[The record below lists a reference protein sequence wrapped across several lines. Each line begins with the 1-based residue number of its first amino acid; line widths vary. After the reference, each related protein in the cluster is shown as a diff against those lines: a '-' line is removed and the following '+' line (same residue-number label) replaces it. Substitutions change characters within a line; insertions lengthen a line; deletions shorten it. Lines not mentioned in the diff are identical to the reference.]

1 MKPRQYAYLGGAV
14 ITAIAVAI
22 SGWNPLAS
30 AQNNRQP
37 VFAVDPSLA
46 QPVTGPCGDRWCG
59 ARLGAR

>member
-30 AQNNRQP
+30 AQNN
-37 VFAVDPSLA
+37 S
-46 QPVTGPCGDRWCG
+46 
-59 ARLGAR
+59 